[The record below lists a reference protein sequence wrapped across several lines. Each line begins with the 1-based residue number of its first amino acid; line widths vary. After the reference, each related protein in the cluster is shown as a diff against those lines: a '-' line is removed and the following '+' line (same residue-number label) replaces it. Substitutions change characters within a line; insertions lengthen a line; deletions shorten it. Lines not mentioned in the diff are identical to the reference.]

1 MWSDGPK
8 RSTTVWVGR
17 VQCEYH
23 LYNNHISTVSDIRI
37 WLDFLAYDFG
47 LWSVR
52 YQCGNTKPPRCM
64 YRKLYATTY
73 PCIFLIISI
82 HSISDI
88 AYDSK
93 EAISP
98 FKAANFTPCLIK
110 IYSIIIIITNP
121 DLWSLLVVL
130 IIINSDFM
138 TKTWF
143 CQVKTTVNQT
153 FFWSA

>member
-64 YRKLYATTY
+64 YRKLYATAY
-73 PCIFLIISI
+73 PCIFLIIPI
-82 HSISDI
+82 HSNSYI

-93 EAISP
+93 EAISQ

-110 IYSIIIIITNP
+110 IYSIIHYNESRFVITLSITHHHKFRFYDQ
-121 DLWSLLVVL
+121 DLVL
-130 IIINSDFM
+130 SSQDYRQSN
-138 TKTWF
+138 
-143 CQVKTTVNQT
+143 